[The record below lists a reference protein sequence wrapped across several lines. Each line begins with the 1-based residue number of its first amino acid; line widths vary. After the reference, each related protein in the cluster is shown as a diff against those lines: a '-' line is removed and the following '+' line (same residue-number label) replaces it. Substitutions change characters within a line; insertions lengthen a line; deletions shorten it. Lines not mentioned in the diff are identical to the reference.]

1 MAKWKKEKKL
11 ESKSSF
17 GLSNATMLSYC
28 LKCRKNR
35 ESKNTKVVKRRNGRI
50 VILSKCA
57 VCHSKKSNFFKEQEA
72 SELLN
77 SLGIETFK

>member
-1 MAKWKKEKKL
+1 
-11 ESKSSF
+11 
-17 GLSNATMLSYC
+17 MLSYC
-28 LKCRKNR
+28 SKCRKNR

-57 VCHSKKSNFFKEQEA
+57 VCYSKKSNFFKEQEA